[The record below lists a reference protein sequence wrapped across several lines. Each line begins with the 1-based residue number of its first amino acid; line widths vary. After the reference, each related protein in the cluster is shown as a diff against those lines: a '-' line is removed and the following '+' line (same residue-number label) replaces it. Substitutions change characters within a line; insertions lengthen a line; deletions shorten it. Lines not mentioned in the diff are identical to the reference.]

1 MGASVLAATA
11 TLGGGG
17 AAAGTAVAPSP
28 TPVPLLR
35 EISHVAF
42 AAPPTTAQCEQQ
54 LGIACYDP
62 AQYHVAYDLG
72 PLYSQGYA
80 GRGQTIAIVDS
91 FGSPTIASQ
100 LAVFDKAFGLPA
112 PPSLKIIQPAGAVPP
127 FDPNNSTMVGW
138 AQETS
143 LDVEYSHAIA
153 PDANILLVE
162 TPVAE
167 TEGVTGFPQI
177 VEAENY
183 VINNHMAQVISQ
195 SFGATEETFPN
206 AQSIF
211 RLRGAFI
218 NAQRQHVT
226 VLASSGD
233 GGATDS
239 EANGTDYYL
248 TPVNSWPST
257 DPLVTSMGGTQM
269 HLNQAGQ
276 HLQPDTV
283 WNDTNM
289 FNSPAASGGNPSA
302 VFARPSFQDS
312 VSSYVGASRGTPD
325 LSMSAAV
332 NGGALVYL
340 SQDAAGAGGTPGW
353 YIFGG
358 TSEASPLFAGVVA
371 IATQYAGHNL
381 GWINPALYK
390 LASQPG
396 SGIVDVTAG
405 TNTVTFAQNGSE
417 HTVYGHDAAVGYDE
431 ASGLGTIDAAVFVP
445 NLVKAVG

>member
-1 MGASVLAATA
+1 MGARRGEGHTDMGLRTARRLMGASVLAATA

-177 VEAENY
+177 VEAEN
-183 VINNHMAQVISQ
+183 
-195 SFGATEETFPN
+195 
-206 AQSIF
+206 
-211 RLRGAFI
+211 
-218 NAQRQHVT
+218 
-226 VLASSGD
+226 
-233 GGATDS
+233 
-239 EANGTDYYL
+239 
-248 TPVNSWPST
+248 
-257 DPLVTSMGGTQM
+257 
-269 HLNQAGQ
+269 
-276 HLQPDTV
+276 
-283 WNDTNM
+283 
-289 FNSPAASGGNPSA
+289 
-302 VFARPSFQDS
+302 
-312 VSSYVGASRGTPD
+312 
-325 LSMSAAV
+325 
-332 NGGALVYL
+332 
-340 SQDAAGAGGTPGW
+340 
-353 YIFGG
+353 
-358 TSEASPLFAGVVA
+358 
-371 IATQYAGHNL
+371 
-381 GWINPALYK
+381 
-390 LASQPG
+390 
-396 SGIVDVTAG
+396 
-405 TNTVTFAQNGSE
+405 
-417 HTVYGHDAAVGYDE
+417 
-431 ASGLGTIDAAVFVP
+431 
-445 NLVKAVG
+445 